1 MKIKY
6 IIVSACLILAF
17 GSCKKTWLDVNTNPN
32 ALLSSTPDYTFTAA
46 VNRTASTLGPN
57 ELGSYWSGQWT
68 QSNTYIISNTIFTYQ
83 FNNTNFN
90 YWDGYFDILE
100 DLEYSIKGA
109 DALPAGS
116 PVKYF
121 GGAARVLKAYVTQM
135 LVDLYGNIP
144 YKESLKGLNNLTP
157 AFDDQKAVYEDLIK
171 TLDTAITVLK
181 ANPLISLYAGS
192 DIVFGGSV
200 STAATRW
207 VQFANTLKLRILIR
221 QSRIPGRD
229 AYITTEI
236 NKAAA
241 TTEGFLPNGVDVG
254 ANPGFVA
261 STGKQNPFY
270 ENWGY
275 NAAGGAQALA
285 RYPRPTAFLFTSL
298 VATDDTFRLKR
309 LAWPNGGEGVKAELL
324 SNYTFVPFGIAS
336 GYLAASSAY
345 IGSSQIKKG
354 EFSRPMIL
362 MTNAESQFLL
372 AEAKQ
377 RYGATITPPN
387 TAQAYYEQGVR
398 ESFRITG
405 TTTVNPTAATTLL
418 TSGKDLADWAAS
430 PDKLK
435 AIWMQKWLAMVNY
448 SGLEA
453 WSEYRR
459 TAFPVTPPSA
469 STAAN
474 APRPVRLLYPSSEV
488 AANGANVSAQGTI
501 DVFTSRLF
509 WDVD

>member
-1 MKIKY
+1 
-6 IIVSACLILAF
+6 
-17 GSCKKTWLDVNTNPN
+17 
-32 ALLSSTPDYTFTAA
+32 
-46 VNRTASTLGPN
+46 
-57 ELGSYWSGQWT
+57 
-68 QSNTYIISNTIFTYQ
+68 
-83 FNNTNFN
+83 
-90 YWDGYFDILE
+90 
-100 DLEYSIKGA
+100 
-109 DALPAGS
+109 
-116 PVKYF
+116 
-121 GGAARVLKAYVTQM
+121 M

-324 SNYTFVPFGIAS
+324 SKFCIYRFFSDKERRILKTNDTDDKCGITIPARR
-336 GYLAASSAY
+336 
-345 IGSSQIKKG
+345 SQ
-354 EFSRPMIL
+354 
-362 MTNAESQFLL
+362 
-372 AEAKQ
+372 
-377 RYGATITPPN
+377 
-387 TAQAYYEQGVR
+387 
-398 ESFRITG
+398 
-405 TTTVNPTAATTLL
+405 TTV
-418 TSGKDLADWAAS
+418 
-430 PDKLK
+430 
-435 AIWMQKWLAMVNY
+435 
-448 SGLEA
+448 
-453 WSEYRR
+453 WS
-459 TAFPVTPPSA
+459 
-469 STAAN
+469 N
-474 APRPVRLLYPSSEV
+474 DNSS
-488 AANGANVSAQGTI
+488 
-501 DVFTSRLF
+501 
-509 WDVD
+509 